1 MGPRHR
7 HQVELVVLAI
17 TVIGLS
23 RLLDGPLIWLVAAL
37 LLAAVWLG
45 GRAVLFDGALRP
57 APVPLEATIIP
68 PSPARACS
76 STSPSGSRRESST
89 GPVA

>member
-57 APVPLEATIIP
+57 
-68 PSPARACS
+68 
-76 STSPSGSRRESST
+76 
-89 GPVA
+89 